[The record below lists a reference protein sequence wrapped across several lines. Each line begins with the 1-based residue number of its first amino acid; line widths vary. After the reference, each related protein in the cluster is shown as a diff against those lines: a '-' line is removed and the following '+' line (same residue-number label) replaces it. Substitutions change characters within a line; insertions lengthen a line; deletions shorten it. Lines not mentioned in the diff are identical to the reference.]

1 MQVAEEE
8 QQVRS
13 LTTERDQLKEDLRAQ
28 TKLAATR
35 AHQLEVRLSTERDQL
50 LLVYETLSYY

>member
-1 MQVAEEE
+1 VAEEE
-8 QQVRS
+8 EHVRT

-35 AHQLEVRLSTERDQL
+35 AHQLEVRS
-50 LLVYETLSYY
+50 LLVYEALSYYECMRP